1 MTSKTRPTAANI
13 KKAYL
18 KILENTAEGTTP
30 DQLIIAVAN
39 ADALI
44 DMLRE
49 KFPETDPQMLR
60 KTLVETAQWITEA
73 AAWANPEAAPAKKE
87 TASSAESTSNDF
99 DDPEAIRN
107 HQRVK
112 VHVDGASKGNP
123 GPASAGIVITDL
135 EDMPIYE
142 TGVYLGEMTNN
153 AAEYNGLISALEI
166 LTEHGSP
173 ETYVFADSQLMVKQ
187 VNQEWR
193 VKHPDMKPLFT
204 RVQHL
209 KRRLP
214 RFQITHVRREHNQRA
229 DELANLA
236 IKQHRDASVM

>member
-1 MTSKTRPTAANI
+1 MTSKTRPTAAAI

-18 KILENTAEGTTP
+18 KILDTTP
-30 DQLIIAVAN
+30 DDITPGQLMMAVAN

-44 DMLRE
+44 DLLGE
-49 KFPETDPQMLR
+49 KFSDADTQALR
-60 KTLVETAQWITEA
+60 KTLVETAQWTDTVSQ
-73 AAWANPEAAPAKKE
+73 WANPDDAPSKKKAPAISE
-87 TASSAESTSNDF
+87 NTSADF
-99 DDPEAIRN
+99 DDPDAIRN

-123 GPASAGIVITDL
+123 GPSSAGIVITDL
-135 EDMPIYE
+135 EDNPIYE

-166 LTEHGSP
+166 LTEHGAP
-173 ETYVFADSQLMVKQ
+173 EAYVFADSQLMVKQ

-193 VKHPDMKPLFT
+193 VKHPGMKPLFT

-236 IKQHRDASVM
+236 IKQHRDASII